1 MRIRKTPVL
10 NIKIDVVDR
19 IDSADNRSF
28 EVHSMNK
35 MWTNVKKILSEDEA
49 CSKKILCYQDEN
61 LIKEFTRKPLNEGK
75 KFSWYIHNA
84 VKATNRR
91 IQEKMKRLQETHE
104 NEIPLSQPAAQ
115 ADNSKQEKKAK
126 VLVG

>member
-19 IDSADNRSF
+19 IDSTDNHSF

-49 CSKKILCYQDEN
+49 CNKKILCYQDEN

-91 IQEKMKRLQETHE
+91 IQEKMKHLQETHE
-104 NEIPLSQPAAQ
+104 TEIPMSQPAAQ
-115 ADNSKQEKKAK
+115 ADNSQQEKKAK
-126 VLVG
+126 ILVG